1 MQLLGRCVTE
11 QEKLSYWPEIMLM
24 TELRQRISYR
34 QVRVVG
40 ALLLLQGIGLMGL
53 GVYFFGSVDWDR
65 ALVTS
70 GQGQIDVQITDEP
83 LLELLEQAVLFAIF
97 FLPSAVLLLLA
108 GLSFLVLRRRGWL
121 LATTAQSL
129 ILLAC
134 LFAYPDPRPS
144 FAYPLIAYCIFMV
157 LYLNSRGVRPAFHS
171 KEKPASSRSGIVHE
185 A

>member
-1 MQLLGRCVTE
+1 MTAH
-11 QEKLSYWPEIMLM
+11 EKLSCWPEIMLM

-40 ALLLLQGIGLMGL
+40 ALLILQGAGLMGL
-53 GVYFFGSVDWDR
+53 GVYFFGRVDWSR

-70 GQGQIDVQITDEP
+70 GQGQIDVQIIDEP
-83 LLELLEQAVLFAIF
+83 SSNLIEQAALFAIF

-108 GLSFLVLRRRGWL
+108 GLSFLVIRHRGWL

-129 ILLAC
+129 TLLVC
-134 LFAYPDPRPS
+134 LFAYPDPRPG
-144 FAYPLIAYCIFMV
+144 FTYPFIAYSILMV
-157 LYLNSRGVRPAFHS
+157 LYLNSRSVRAVFHS

>member
-1 MQLLGRCVTE
+1 MTAH
-11 QEKLSYWPEIMLM
+11 EKLSCWPEIMLM

-40 ALLLLQGIGLMGL
+40 ALLILQGVGLIGL
-53 GVYFFGSVDWDR
+53 GVYFFGRVDWSR

-70 GQGQIDVQITDEP
+70 GQGQIDVQIIDEP
-83 LLELLEQAVLFAIF
+83 SSNLIEQAALFAIF

-108 GLSFLVLRRRGWL
+108 GLSFLVVRRRGWL

-129 ILLAC
+129 ILLVC
-134 LFAYPDPRPS
+134 LFAYPDPRPG
-144 FAYPLIAYCIFMV
+144 FAYPFIAYCILMV
-157 LYLNSRGVRPAFHS
+157 LYLNSRSVRAAFHS
-171 KEKPASSRSGIVHE
+171 KEKPASSRSGTVHE

>member
-1 MQLLGRCVTE
+1 MTAH
-11 QEKLSYWPEIMLM
+11 EKLSCWPEIVLM

-40 ALLLLQGIGLMGL
+40 ALLILQGVGLMGL
-53 GVYFFGSVDWDR
+53 GVYFFGRVDWDR

-70 GQGQIDVQITDEP
+70 GQGQIHVQTIDEP
-83 LLELLEQAVLFAIF
+83 LLRLLEQAALFAIF

-108 GLSFLVLRRRGWL
+108 GLSFLVVRRRGWL

-129 ILLAC
+129 ILLVC
-134 LFAYPDPRPS
+134 LFAYPDPQPS
-144 FAYPLIAYCIFMV
+144 FTYPFIAYCILMV
-157 LYLNSRGVRPAFHS
+157 LYLNSRSVRAAFHS
-171 KEKPASSRSGIVHE
+171 KEKPTSGRSGTVHE

>member
-1 MQLLGRCVTE
+1 VTAH
-11 QEKLSYWPEIMLM
+11 EKLSCSPEIMLM

-40 ALLLLQGIGLMGL
+40 ALLILQGVGLIGL
-53 GVYFFGSVDWDR
+53 GVYFFGRIDWDR
-65 ALVTS
+65 VLVSS
-70 GQGQIDVQITDEP
+70 GQAQIYVQTIDEP
-83 LLELLEQAVLFAIF
+83 WLEPLEQAVLFAIF

-108 GLSFLVLRRRGWL
+108 GLSFLVVRRRGWL

-129 ILLAC
+129 ILLVC

-144 FAYPLIAYCIFMV
+144 FAYPFIAYCILMV
-157 LYLNSRGVRPAFHS
+157 LYLNSRGVRAAFHS
-171 KEKPASSRSGIVHE
+171 KEKPASSRSGTVHE

>member
-1 MQLLGRCVTE
+1 MTAR
-11 QEKLSYWPEIMLM
+11 EKLSCWPEIMLM
-24 TELRQRISYR
+24 TELRQRIPYR

-40 ALLLLQGIGLMGL
+40 ALLILQGVGLMGL
-53 GVYFFGSVDWDR
+53 GVYFFGRIDWDR

-70 GQGQIDVQITDEP
+70 GQGQIYIQTIDEP
-83 LLELLEQAVLFAIF
+83 LLKLLEQAALFAIF

-108 GLSFLVLRRRGWL
+108 GLSFLVVRRRGWL

-129 ILLAC
+129 ILLVC

-144 FAYPLIAYCIFMV
+144 FAYPFIAYCILMV
-157 LYLNSRGVRPAFHS
+157 LYLNSRGVRAAFHS
-171 KEKPASSRSGIVHE
+171 KGKPASSRSGTVHE